1 MSAWRRRAIEA
12 WPDAAAFIKDP
23 ETTIYLLFFELLARV
38 QKAHD
43 EGDEAQL
50 QRIYGFALWC
60 LGTSSRDL
68 QNAAAVAFFEHLVD
82 QEPTRRAMPRWVPP
96 SAFADLKSLFEARM
110 SPEAYAELCRVF
122 RKGQLCCSGAS
133 T

>member
-12 WPDAAAFIKDP
+12 WPEAAAFIQDP
-23 ETTIYLLFFELLARV
+23 KTTIYLLFFELLVWV

-43 EGDEAQL
+43 DGDETQL
-50 QRIYGFALWC
+50 QRIYGFAHWC

-82 QEPTRRAMPRWVPP
+82 EEPTRHAIPRWVQP
-96 SAFADLKSLFEARM
+96 SAFADLRSLFEARM
-110 SPEAYAELCRVF
+110 SPAAYAELC
-122 RKGQLCCSGAS
+122 
-133 T
+133 

>member
-12 WPDAAAFIKDP
+12 WPEAVAFIQNP
-23 ETTIYLLFFELLARV
+23 ETTIYLLFFELLAWV

-43 EGDEAQL
+43 ESNEAQL
-50 QRIYGFALWC
+50 QRIYGFAHWC

-82 QEPTRRAMPRWVPP
+82 EEPTRRAIPRWVQPG
-96 SAFADLKSLFEARM
+96 AFADLRSLFEARM
-110 SPEAYAELCRVF
+110 SPETYIELCRAYES
-122 RKGQLCCSGAS
+122 RWGGSAHC
-133 T
+133 

>member
-12 WPDAAAFIKDP
+12 WPDDAAFIQDP
-23 ETTIYLLFFELLARV
+23 ETTIYLLFFELLAWV

-50 QRIYGFALWC
+50 HRIYGFAHWC
-60 LGTSSRDL
+60 LDTSSRDL

-82 QEPTRRAMPRWVPP
+82 KEPSRSAIPRWVQPR
-96 SAFADLKSLFEARM
+96 AFADLKSLFESGM
-110 SPEAYAELCRVF
+110 SPEAYVELCRVYKD
-122 RKGQLCCSGAS
+122 RWGR
-133 T
+133 